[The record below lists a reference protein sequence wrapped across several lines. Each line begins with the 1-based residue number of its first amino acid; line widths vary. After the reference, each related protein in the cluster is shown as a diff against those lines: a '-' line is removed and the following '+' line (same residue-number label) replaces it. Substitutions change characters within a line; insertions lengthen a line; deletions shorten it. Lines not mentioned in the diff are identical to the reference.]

1 MSDCHCNEHL
11 ATCPGK
17 HTPRLRPDAVAAA
30 TRQADALALRVK
42 GMTFRQIGDALGCDG
57 STAYRHVRDALAA
70 TLAECAELAEHL
82 RELENQRLDELQASL
97 WDKALAGVLPAADR
111 VLRIMERRARLNGL
125 DAPQKIAPTDPTG
138 ENPYTRLTDDE
149 LRAVAR
155 QVLGLADETETL
167 TAAE

>member
-30 TRQADALALRVK
+30 ARQADALALRVK

-57 STAYRHVRDALAA
+57 STAFRAVRDALAA

-82 RELENQRLDELQASL
+82 RELENQRLDEMQAAL
-97 WDKALAGVLPAADR
+97 WEKALAGVFPAADR
-111 VLRIMERRARLNGL
+111 VLRIMERRAKLLDL
-125 DAPQKIAPTDPTG
+125 DAPTKIAPTDPSG
-138 ENPYTRLTDDE
+138 ENPYIRLPDNE

-155 QVLGLADETETL
+155 RVLGLADETETL
-167 TAAE
+167 TAGD